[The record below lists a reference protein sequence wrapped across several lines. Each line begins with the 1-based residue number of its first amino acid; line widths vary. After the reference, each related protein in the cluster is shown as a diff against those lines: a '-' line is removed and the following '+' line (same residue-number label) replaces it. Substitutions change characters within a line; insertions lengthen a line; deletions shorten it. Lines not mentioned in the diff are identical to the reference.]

1 MIDGKILI
9 DKAAEEVI
17 KANMAGDTSL
27 ASRVGVLE
35 GFAEDMGYKV
45 PNAPETAG
53 TYVLKATVA
62 ADLSVTYAWV
72 AAE

>member
-1 MIDGKILI
+1 MIDGKILM

-17 KANMAGDTSL
+17 KANIAGDTSL
-27 ASRVGVLE
+27 ASKVETLE
-35 GFAEDMGYKV
+35 GFAQDMGYKV

-72 AAE
+72 AEL

>member
-1 MIDGKILI
+1 MLNGKVIL
-9 DKAAEEVI
+9 DTAAESAMQV
-17 KANMAGDTSL
+17 ADVTTL
-27 ASRVGVLE
+27 ASKVEQLE

-45 PNAPETAG
+45 PSAPETAG